1 MKNTEIRNEQGL
13 TESEFLQNYDPNKYE
28 RPSVTNDVLIFTI
41 ENCKEENPEK
51 SCDKKLQVLLI
62 QRRDHP
68 SIHKWALPGGFV
80 NMDEDLIE
88 GAYRELQEETG
99 LTNIYV
105 EQLGAFGEVFI
116 DKEKTIPRDPR
127 TRIITVGNLALLPK
141 EKMKPVA
148 GDDAQNVMWFDVT
161 MEFLDK
167 ETHENHITKVYILH
181 LISEDKTIKISY
193 KIQEKVSKDAMR
205 RKETEY
211 ILQESSTQALAAD
224 HFKLIYCALDKIRKE
239 IEYTPLALNLL
250 PSSFT
255 ITELNYVYEAILG
268 RKVHNLQE
276 KLGDMIIKVSEVI
289 EREAISSEEFYKF
302 NEQWEHEF

>member
-13 TESEFLQNYDPNKYE
+13 TEREFLQNYDPNKYE

-41 ENCKEENPEK
+41 ENCKEENAEK
-51 SCDKKLQVLLI
+51 SFAKKLQVLLI

-105 EQLGAFGEVFI
+105 EQLGAFGEVYI

-141 EKMKPVA
+141 DKMKPVA

-167 ETHENHITKVYILH
+167 KTHVNHFTKVYILH
-181 LISEDKTIKISY
+181 LTSEDKTIKISY
-193 KIQEKVSKDAMR
+193 KIQEKISKDAMR

-211 ILQESSTQALAAD
+211 ILLESSTQALAAD

-250 PSSFT
+250 PSYFT
-255 ITELNYVYEAILG
+255 ITELNHVYEAILG

-276 KLGDMIIKVSEVI
+276 KLGDMIIKVSDVI
-289 EREAISSEEFYKF
+289 ERESVNSEEFYKF